1 MRHYPTLVAAIALLA
16 ATPAFAGNLTFDG
29 GQTAW
34 HTTQC
39 TKPMPPTSVYSAQP
53 DTQGDQ
59 MNSLISQHNAF
70 VDAAQNYM
78 NCISNEADRDQTMV
92 NQAIASGAQREITAM
107 QDEVN
112 RTAASLRERQGH

>member
-1 MRHYPTLVAAIALLA
+1 MRKMTAILMGVAVLA

-29 GQTAW
+29 GVTAW
-34 HTTQC
+34 HSTQC
-39 TKPMPPTSVYSAQP
+39 TKPMPPASITGANSEAEGEQL
-53 DTQGDQ
+53 
-59 MNSLISQHNAF
+59 NSLISQHNAY

-92 NQAIASGAQREITAM
+92 SQAIASGANRTIAAT

-112 RTAASLRERQGH
+112 HAALPLRANQK